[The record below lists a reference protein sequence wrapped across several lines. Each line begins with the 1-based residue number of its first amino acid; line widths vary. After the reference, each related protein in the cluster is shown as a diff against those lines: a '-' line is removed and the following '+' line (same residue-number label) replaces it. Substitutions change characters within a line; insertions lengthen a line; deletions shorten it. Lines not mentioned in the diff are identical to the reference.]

1 MLKLNDDKTEFIMFG
16 TKHQLSKTES
26 ALTRMAISN
35 TKVQAADH
43 IHNLGFSM
51 DNTLKNQVHI
61 NNLTNLAFN
70 QMLNIRRICSKLD
83 CDTTR
88 TIIQALVMSKLD
100 YCNSLLLGSADY
112 QLKKIQRIQNM
123 ACRNVCNLCKFDHIK
138 PSMHDLHWLMIP
150 QRIQFKIACFMYKC
164 IKGQAPKYL
173 TDLLPSKPKTRQ
185 L

>member
-1 MLKLNDDKTEFIMFG
+1 MFG

-26 ALTRMAISN
+26 ASTTMAIGN
-35 TKVQAADH
+35 TKVQAANH
-43 IHNLGFSM
+43 IHNLGFFM

-61 NNLTNLAFN
+61 NNLTSSAFN
-70 QMLNIRRICSKLD
+70 QMLNIRRIHSKLD
-83 CDTTR
+83 HDTTR

-100 YCNSLLLGSADY
+100 YCNSLLLGSANY

-123 ACRNVCNLCKFDHIK
+123 ACRIVCNLHKFDHVT

-150 QRIQFKIACFMYKC
+150 QRIQFKIACLMYKC

-173 TDLLPSKPKTRQ
+173 TDLLPSKPKT
-185 L
+185 